1 MIHFV
6 SACLP
11 KADNIRTS
19 GLFYALDATFGVF
32 VHLMDRLCNFV
43 ENRDNENEI
52 FILLADGGVVFS
64 GGGMRGTFDG

>member
-19 GLFYALDATFGVF
+19 GLFLFLERNILGFG
-32 VHLMDRLCNFV
+32 
-43 ENRDNENEI
+43 
-52 FILLADGGVVFS
+52 ASYG
-64 GGGMRGTFDG
+64 